1 MLKWLAKCW
10 TEDKERRI
18 LWLPVLFGL
27 GSGLYF
33 SLPSEPSKWL
43 TLGVIEALIVLAVI
57 FRYSRLVLYVLGGMA
72 IILAGFTVAQVK
84 TLWLQSAP
92 WNLPSE
98 TFYFRGKIVATD
110 TNHQGRPRF
119 VFQQIEDFS
128 GKVYQGKFRVTQR
141 PQKIT
146 AAVGDCVE
154 LIGTL
159 NPVPTETHV
168 GGYQFDRKA
177 FFEGIK
183 ASGYAESR
191 WFKIDCPLPENY
203 SVSRWFYAQR
213 QQILSYID
221 RVLPSS
227 EASIVSAV
235 VASEKGRISEHQYEQ
250 YRNAGLAHFLAISG
264 LHMSMI
270 AGLMFFL
277 VRFLWALYPPLALR
291 FDGKKV
297 AAVVALFLSLVYL
310 LISGQAV
317 SAKRAFVMT
326 SVVLVGV
333 LCSRRALSLY
343 SMALA
348 AMLILFFSPEV
359 LVSAGFQMSFAAVL
373 GLTAFYEQVSVFLR
387 RFLKTDRLYRWFK
400 IVLLYIAGV
409 IVADFIAS
417 VMTLPFA
424 VYHFNMVAVYTSLG
438 NFLAGPIIGLI
449 IMPFVLLSLLTLPFG
464 LAKPFLLVA
473 GFGVDWVNRITQYVS
488 SLPQAALWVPSMPTW
503 GLITLSLGFLW
514 LILWQSKWRNL
525 GVIAIVIG
533 WGSIFCAST
542 PDILIAP
549 QGRAIAFKNAD
560 GQLEFIQG
568 KTNRFIK
575 EVWCRRY
582 PCAEAKTSLDNH
594 PEVVLTEDG
603 VTVNQQ
609 FYNWQDAIGLSV
621 QYQNNKADIQTIR
634 QNIGYRPWN
643 NQPF

>member
-27 GSGLYF
+27 GIGLYF
-33 SLPSEPSKWL
+33 SLPVEPSKWL
-43 TLGVIEALIVLAVI
+43 TLGVIEALIALAVI
-57 FRYSRLVLYVLGGMA
+57 FRYSRRVLYVLGVTA
-72 IILAGFTVAQVK
+72 IVIAGFTVAQVK

-98 TFYFRGKIVATD
+98 TFYFWGKIVATD

-146 AAVGDCVE
+146 AEVGDCVE

-159 NPVPTETHV
+159 KPVPTETHV

-177 FFEGIK
+177 YFEGIK

-191 WFKIDCPLPENY
+191 WFKINCPIAENY
-203 SVSRWFYAQR
+203 SVSRWFEAQR
-213 QQILSYID
+213 QQMLRYID
-221 RVLPSS
+221 NVLPPS

-235 VASEKGRISEHQYEQ
+235 VAGEKGRISDRQYEQ

-277 VRFLWALYPPLALR
+277 VRLLWALCPPLALR

-297 AAVVALFLSLVYL
+297 AAVFALLLSFIYL
-310 LISGQAV
+310 LVSGQAV

-326 SVVLVGV
+326 SVVLAGV

-373 GLTAFYEQVSVFLR
+373 GLTAFYERVSSFLR
-387 RFLKTDRLYRWFK
+387 RFLQTDRLYRWFK

-438 NFLAGPIIGLI
+438 NFFAGPIIGLV

-464 LAKPFLLVA
+464 LAKPFLLIA

-514 LILWQSKWRNL
+514 LTLWQAKWRNL
-525 GVIAIVIG
+525 GLIAIVIG
-533 WGSIFCAST
+533 WGSIFCVST

-549 QGRAIAFKNAD
+549 QGRAVAFKNEE

-568 KTNRFIK
+568 KNNRFIK

-582 PCAEAKTSLDNH
+582 PCAETKTSLANH
-594 PEVVLTEDG
+594 PEVVLTEEG
-603 VTVNQQ
+603 VTVNQR
-609 FYNWQDAIGLSV
+609 FYNWPEVIGLSV

>member
-1 MLKWLAKCW
+1 ML
-10 TEDKERRI
+10 R
-18 LWLPVLFGL
+18 
-27 GSGLYF
+27 
-33 SLPSEPSKWL
+33 
-43 TLGVIEALIVLAVI
+43 
-57 FRYSRLVLYVLGGMA
+57 
-72 IILAGFTVAQVK
+72 
-84 TLWLQSAP
+84 
-92 WNLPSE
+92 
-98 TFYFRGKIVATD
+98 
-110 TNHQGRPRF
+110 
-119 VFQQIEDFS
+119 
-128 GKVYQGKFRVTQR
+128 
-141 PQKIT
+141 
-146 AAVGDCVE
+146 
-154 LIGTL
+154 
-159 NPVPTETHV
+159 
-168 GGYQFDRKA
+168 
-177 FFEGIK
+177 
-183 ASGYAESR
+183 
-191 WFKIDCPLPENY
+191 
-203 SVSRWFYAQR
+203 
-213 QQILSYID
+213 YID
-221 RVLPSS
+221 SVLPPA

-235 VASEKGRISEHQYEQ
+235 VAGDKGHISDRQYEQ

-297 AAVVALFLSLVYL
+297 AAVFALLLSLIYL

-317 SAKRAFVMT
+317 SARRAFVMT

-343 SMALA
+343 SMSLA

-373 GLTAFYEQVSVFLR
+373 GLTAFYEQVSAFLR

-438 NFLAGPIIGLI
+438 NFLAGPIIGLV

-488 SLPQAALWVPSMPTW
+488 SLPQAVLWVPSMPTW
-503 GLITLSLGFLW
+503 GLIALSLGFLW
-514 LILWQSKWRNL
+514 LILWQAKWRYFGL
-525 GVIAIVIG
+525 IAIVIG

-549 QGRAIAFKNAD
+549 QGRAIAFKNTD
-560 GQLEFIQG
+560 GQLEFIKG

-582 PCAEAKTSLDNH
+582 PCAETKTSLANH
-594 PEVVLTEDG
+594 PEVVLTEEG
-603 VTVNQQ
+603 ATINQQ
-609 FYNWQDAIGLSV
+609 FYNWYEVVGLSV

>member
-1 MLKWLAKCW
+1 
-10 TEDKERRI
+10 
-18 LWLPVLFGL
+18 
-27 GSGLYF
+27 
-33 SLPSEPSKWL
+33 
-43 TLGVIEALIVLAVI
+43 
-57 FRYSRLVLYVLGGMA
+57 
-72 IILAGFTVAQVK
+72 
-84 TLWLQSAP
+84 
-92 WNLPSE
+92 
-98 TFYFRGKIVATD
+98 
-110 TNHQGRPRF
+110 
-119 VFQQIEDFS
+119 
-128 GKVYQGKFRVTQR
+128 
-141 PQKIT
+141 
-146 AAVGDCVE
+146 
-154 LIGTL
+154 
-159 NPVPTETHV
+159 
-168 GGYQFDRKA
+168 
-177 FFEGIK
+177 
-183 ASGYAESR
+183 
-191 WFKIDCPLPENY
+191 
-203 SVSRWFYAQR
+203 
-213 QQILSYID
+213 
-221 RVLPSS
+221 
-227 EASIVSAV
+227 
-235 VASEKGRISEHQYEQ
+235 
-250 YRNAGLAHFLAISG
+250 
-264 LHMSMI
+264 
-270 AGLMFFL
+270 
-277 VRFLWALYPPLALR
+277 
-291 FDGKKV
+291 
-297 AAVVALFLSLVYL
+297 
-310 LISGQAV
+310 
-317 SAKRAFVMT
+317 
-326 SVVLVGV
+326 
-333 LCSRRALSLY
+333 
-343 SMALA
+343 
-348 AMLILFFSPEV
+348 
-359 LVSAGFQMSFAAVL
+359 
-373 GLTAFYEQVSVFLR
+373 
-387 RFLKTDRLYRWFK
+387 
-400 IVLLYIAGV
+400 
-409 IVADFIAS
+409 
-417 VMTLPFA
+417 MTLPFA